1 MHSADSSSLPTGGKK
16 RAGAPRL
23 FRAFDTRP
31 YRWLWADMV
40 LSSLGRTAEMLALGW
55 LVLIVTDSPFWVGVV
70 SGLRGV
76 GTVGFGLVGGVIVD
90 RVDRRKAL
98 MVSQLLAAAVAL
110 TIGLLVMTEHIELW
124 HLLVASVAQGMMQ
137 AVGMPARNALTYDV
151 VGRRGLLNALALNMM
166 AFNGSRIVGG
176 LISGVLI
183 DTVGV
188 EGVYYLIAA
197 SLASGGGVLRLMGG
211 SYLPKG
217 AREPMWRNARDGL
230 AHVRSNG
237 PVRSL
242 LFMSLLMEA
251 FAFSHHVMLPVM
263 ARDVLGLEGF
273 GFGVL
278 AAASGVGALVST
290 AMVANLGDVR
300 SKGKMVAL
308 SAGGFGLFLVVFAL
322 TPLLPFSFVIAAL
335 ALVLVGA
342 MSMAY
347 DTTMGALLQLLVPD
361 AMRGRVMGLYVF
373 TFGFTPLGGFVAGA
387 IASVAGA
394 PFAIGLGGGIVLV
407 YVLGHLK
414 PTSRIRDTE
423 ALAKEPA

>member
-23 FRAFDTRP
+23 FRAFDTPP
-31 YRWLWADMV
+31 YRWLWADIALASM
-40 LSSLGRTAEMLALGW
+40 GRTAEMLAQGW
-55 LVLIVTDSPFWVGVV
+55 LVLIVTDSPLWVGVV

-76 GTVGFGLVGGVIVD
+76 GTVSFGLVGGVIVD

-98 MVSQLLAAAVAL
+98 MASQLLPAGVAL
-110 TIGLLVMTEHIELW
+110 TIGMLVMTEHVELW
-124 HLLVASVAQGMMQ
+124 HLLIAPVAQGMMQ
-137 AVGMPARNALTYDV
+137 AVAMPARNALTFDV

-176 LISGVLI
+176 LMSGVLI

-188 EGVYYLIAA
+188 KGVYFLIAA
-197 SLASGGGVLRLMGG
+197 SMAGGGAMLLLMGG
-211 SYLPKG
+211 SYLPSG
-217 AREPMWRNARDGL
+217 TREPIWRNVRDGL
-230 AHVRSNG
+230 AHVWSNR

-242 LFMSLLMEA
+242 LFISLLMEA

-263 ARDVLGLEGF
+263 ARDELGLEGF

-290 AMVANLGDVR
+290 AMVAYLGDVR

-322 TPLLPFSFVIAAL
+322 TPLLPFSFVIATMAL
-335 ALVLVGA
+335 LMVGA

-347 DTTMGALLQLLVPD
+347 DAIMGALLQLLVPD

-387 IASVAGA
+387 IASVLGA
-394 PFAIGLGGGIVLV
+394 PFAVGLGGGIVV
-407 YVLGHLK
+407 AYIVGHLK

-423 ALAKEPA
+423 ALTKGPA